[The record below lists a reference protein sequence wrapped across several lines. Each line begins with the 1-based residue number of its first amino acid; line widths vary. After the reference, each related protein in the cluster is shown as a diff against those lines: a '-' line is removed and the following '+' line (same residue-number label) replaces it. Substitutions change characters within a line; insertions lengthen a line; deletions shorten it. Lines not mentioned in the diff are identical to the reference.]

1 MKKKIYIVGLSV
13 VAIIAAALCF
23 QGVASSIS
31 SEEMQKIATN
41 LEQPAAEK
49 CIRCGGS
56 GRCVVCHGKGYTTI
70 VGPGKPIK
78 RTCNNCN
85 GTGKCPR
92 CKGTGVEK

>member
-1 MKKKIYIVGLSV
+1 MKKKFFLASFCI
-13 VAIIAAALCF
+13 VAIIAVALCF

-31 SEEMQKIATN
+31 SVEMHNAAANI
-41 LEQPAAEK
+41 EQPASEK

-70 VGPGKPIK
+70 VGPGKMIK
-78 RTCNNCN
+78 RECNNCN

-92 CKGTGVEK
+92 CKGTGVER

>member
-1 MKKKIYIVGLSV
+1 MKKKIFLVSFCI
-13 VAIIAAALCF
+13 VAIIAVALCF

-31 SEEMQKIATN
+31 SVEMQNTVAN
-41 LEQPAAEK
+41 LEKPAAEK